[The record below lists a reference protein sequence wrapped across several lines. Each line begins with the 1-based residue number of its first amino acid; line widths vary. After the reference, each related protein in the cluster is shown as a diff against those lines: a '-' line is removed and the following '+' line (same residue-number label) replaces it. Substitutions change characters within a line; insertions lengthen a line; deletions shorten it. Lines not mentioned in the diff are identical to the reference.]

1 MTWKQIETSREV
13 RLWIS
18 QIVIPV
24 IGVTMMVPE
33 ARETIVEKFQEIK
46 KLVKEKLHKK

>member
-18 QIVIPV
+18 QIVIPAV
-24 IGVTMMVPE
+24 GVTMMVPE
-33 ARETIVEKFQEIK
+33 AREAVAKKFHEVK
-46 KLVKEKLHKK
+46 KLVKEKLHKN